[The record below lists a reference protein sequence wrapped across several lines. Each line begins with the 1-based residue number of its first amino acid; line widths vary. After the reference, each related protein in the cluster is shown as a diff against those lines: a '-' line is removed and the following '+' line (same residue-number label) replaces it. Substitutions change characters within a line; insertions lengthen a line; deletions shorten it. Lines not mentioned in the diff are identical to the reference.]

1 MSTWLPTQ
9 YLLQTACMLNVKMG
23 EVYRNSVKIVGD
35 VLRIADESGISGV
48 NLTSLLRKANLSY
61 GRLSSVAGKLMEA
74 GLIDE
79 QVQEGQRIYMITSRG
94 RDYLHK
100 YQQFSEMADSF
111 GLKL

>member
-1 MSTWLPTQ
+1 
-9 YLLQTACMLNVKMG
+9 MG

-35 VLRIADESGISGV
+35 VLQIADESGLSGV
-48 NLTSLLRKANLSY
+48 NLTSLLRRANLSY
-61 GRLSSVAGKLMEA
+61 GRLATVASRLLQA

-79 QVQEGQRIYMITSRG
+79 QVQEGQRIYVITSRG

-100 YQQFSEMADSF
+100 YQQFSEIADSF

>member
-1 MSTWLPTQ
+1 
-9 YLLQTACMLNVKMG
+9 MG

-35 VLRIADESGISGV
+35 VLRIADESGRSGV

-61 GRLSSVAGKLMEA
+61 GRLSNVAVKLMEA

-79 QVQEGQRIYMITSRG
+79 QVQEGQRIYIITSRG
-94 RDYLHK
+94 RDYLNR
-100 YQQFSEMADSF
+100 YQQFAQVADSF

>member
-1 MSTWLPTQ
+1 
-9 YLLQTACMLNVKMG
+9 MG
-23 EVYRNSVKIVGD
+23 EVYRNSVRIVGD
-35 VLRIADESGISGV
+35 VLRIADESGLTGV

-61 GRLSSVAGKLMEA
+61 GRLSNVATRLMQA

-79 QVQEGQRIYMITSRG
+79 QVQEGQRIYVITTRG

-100 YQQFSEMADSF
+100 YQQFTEIAGSF